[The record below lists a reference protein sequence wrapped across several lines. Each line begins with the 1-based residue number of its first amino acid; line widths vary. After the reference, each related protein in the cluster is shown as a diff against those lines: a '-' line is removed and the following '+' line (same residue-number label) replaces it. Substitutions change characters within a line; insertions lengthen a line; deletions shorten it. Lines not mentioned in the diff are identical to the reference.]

1 MTVGIEG
8 GRKQFNVESTS
19 PVTIRI
25 DLLDEGGYYG
35 SAWAKSL
42 VTSLPAGST
51 LFPIKFNGQP
61 SPRIDDGPPPP
72 PPRGGGGGG
81 GSRPLPEEER
91 FRLPKQFEQLR

>member
-1 MTVGIEG
+1 MIIQKKKLEEEEDEIVDAPSSLKVTPVQMTVGIEG

-61 SPRIDDGPPPP
+61 SPR
-72 PPRGGGGGG
+72 
-81 GSRPLPEEER
+81 
-91 FRLPKQFEQLR
+91 